1 VSTRT
6 TAVFALVLFVSPVAA
21 DEPKT
26 AKEFFER
33 GAKRLA
39 LGAPDRA
46 LPDLTEAI
54 KLDPKFAPA
63 YVARANAHRALG
75 KITEA
80 IADLD
85 EAIKI
90 DPNGA
95 AARAERGVLY
105 AERGDLAKALPD
117 LEAAMAIDPKEPA
130 ALRARSVLAMRK
142 GDTDAALKDATTAVT
157 AAPRDP
163 GALHHRANIF
173 VARGEWAEALRD
185 LDDAIANGPNFAEAF
200 HARAT
205 LRACCPYGKFR
216 DAVGA
221 FKDAKRA
228 RELMGEANGFALE
241 ALAAASAELGDYA
254 GAARFQKAAG
264 DDPIYTASAG
274 TAADRLATYEA
285 RRPYRLDPPLLGT
298 DAKAHVT
305 RGNQF
310 FVRGQFE
317 RAIRDYDAAIKL
329 DPKNAKAF
337 YGRGCAHARVDD
349 TIRALLDLTEA
360 IKLDPKDTS
369 AFVDRAIVRVIRGDW
384 EQAIADFDEAIKLD
398 PKHVNALTHRSMI
411 RSTCPEE
418 KLRDAKKAQAD
429 AKAAC
434 GLTNWA
440 AGYPLEG
447 YAAAF
452 AEAGDFEAAI
462 KWQVQAMTDKPYT
475 AANGPSMRY
484 RLELYQS
491 KKPLRTG
498 TARKLD

>member
-1 VSTRT
+1 MSTRT
-6 TAVFALVLFVSPVAA
+6 AAVLALVFFATPAAA
-21 DEPKT
+21 DEPTT
-26 AKEFFER
+26 AKEFFAR
-33 GAKRLA
+33 GQTRVA
-39 LGAPDRA
+39 LGAPERA
-46 LPDLTEAI
+46 LADLDAAI
-54 KLDPKFAPA
+54 RLDPKFAA
-63 YVARANAHRALG
+63 AFAARGATHRALG
-75 KITEA
+75 KLNEA
-80 IADLD
+80 LADLD
-85 EAIKI
+85 AAITL
-90 DPNGA
+90 DPKLPGP
-95 AARAERGVLY
+95 Y
-105 AERGDLAKALPD
+105 AERGALYASRGDLVHALAD
-117 LEAAMAIDPKEPA
+117 LDAALALDPNQPA
-130 ALRARSVLAMRK
+130 ALRARSVLFVRK
-142 GDTDAALKDATTAVT
+142 GDTDAALKDATAAVT
-157 AAPRDP
+157 AAPKDP
-163 GALHHRANIF
+163 AALHHRAGIL
-173 VARGEWAEALRD
+173 VARGDWAEALRD
-185 LDDAIANGPNFAEAF
+185 LDDAVAAGPNFAEAF
-200 HARAT
+200 RARAT
-205 LRACCPYGKFR
+205 VRACCPYGKFR

-228 RELMGEANGFALE
+228 RELLGDANGFALE

-264 DDPIYTASAG
+264 DDPVYAASAS

-329 DPKNAKAF
+329 DPKNAKAY

-384 EQAIADFDEAIKLD
+384 EQAVADFDEAIKID
-398 PKHVNALTHRSMI
+398 PKHVNALTHRAMI
-411 RSTCPEE
+411 RATCPEE
-418 KLRDAKKAQAD
+418 KLRDGKKALAD

-434 GLTNWA
+434 ELTNWA

-447 YAAAF
+447 YAAAH
-452 AEAGDFEAAI
+452 AEAGDFEAAV
-462 KWQVQAMTDKPYT
+462 KWQLQALTDKPYT

-498 TARKLD
+498 SARKLD

>member
-1 VSTRT
+1 VSKRT
-6 TAVFALVLFVSPVAA
+6 AAVLALVLFVSPARA

-33 GAKRLA
+33 ATKRLA
-39 LGAPDRA
+39 LGAQERA
-46 LPDLTEAI
+46 LADLDAAT

-63 YVARANAHRALG
+63 FAARGATHRALG
-75 KITEA
+75 RLNEA
-80 IADLD
+80 LADLD
-85 EAIKI
+85 AAIKL
-90 DPNGA
+90 DPKLPA
-95 AARAERGVLY
+95 PYSERGALY
-105 AERGDLAKALPD
+105 ASRGDLVHAFADLDAALA
-117 LEAAMAIDPKEPA
+117 LDPTEPA
-130 ALRARSVLAMRK
+130 ALRTRSILYMRK
-142 GDTDAALKDATTAVT
+142 GDTDAALKDASAAVR
-157 AAPRDP
+157 AAPKDP
-163 GALHHRANIF
+163 AALHHRSSIF
-173 VARGEWAEALRD
+173 VARGDWAEAMRD
-185 LDDAIANGPNFAEAF
+185 LEDAVAAGPNFAPAF
-200 HARAT
+200 LARAT
-205 LRACCPYGKFR
+205 VRASCPYGKFR

-228 RELMGEANGFALE
+228 RELIGEANGFALE

-264 DDPIYTASAG
+264 DDPVYAASTS

-298 DAKAHVT
+298 DAKALVT

-384 EQAIADFDEAIKLD
+384 EQAVADFDEAIKLD
-398 PKHVNALTHRSMI
+398 PNHVNALTHRSMI

-434 GLTNWA
+434 ALTNWA

-498 TARKLD
+498 SARKLD